1 MRVLGVDFGLRRLG
15 IALSDEEGSL
25 ARPLRVLEITSVR
38 HAPEAVAGAAS
49 DAGAETVV
57 VGVPLGLEGEERR
70 QEVRR
75 VERFARAL
83 RKCSGLT
90 VFLVD
95 ESMSTREAGE
105 RAREAGRSDSDPSL
119 HAHAAAVILQ
129 RWLDRPRKSGGAASG
144 RPGKS
149 KGAGE

>member
-1 MRVLGVDFGLRRLG
+1 VDFGLRRLG
-15 IALSDEEGSL
+15 IALSDEDASL

-38 HAPEAVAGAAS
+38 HAPEAVAAAAKDA
-49 DAGAETVV
+49 DAGSVV

-83 RKCSGLT
+83 RKCSGLE
-90 VFLVD
+90 VFLMD

-105 RAREAGRSDSDPSL
+105 RAREAGRADQDPSL
-119 HAHAAAVILQ
+119 HAHAATVILQ
-129 RWLDRPRKSGGAASG
+129 RWLDRPRKPRGAE
-144 RPGKS
+144 R
-149 KGAGE
+149 

>member
-1 MRVLGVDFGLRRLG
+1 VDFGLRRVG
-15 IALSDEEGSL
+15 IALSDEDASL

-38 HAPEAVAGAAS
+38 QAPEAVAAAAR
-49 DAGAETVV
+49 DAEAGSVV

-83 RKCSGLT
+83 RKASGLE

-95 ESMSTREAGE
+95 ESMSTREAEE
-105 RAREAGRSDSDPSL
+105 RARDAGHAERDPSL
-119 HAHAAAVILQ
+119 HAHAAALILQ
-129 RWLDRPRKSGGAASG
+129 RWLDRPRKT
-144 RPGKS
+144 
-149 KGAGE
+149 KGTP

>member
-1 MRVLGVDFGLRRLG
+1 MDFGLRRLG
-15 IALSDEEGSL
+15 IALSDEDASL

-38 HAPEAVAGAAS
+38 QAPEAVAAVAR
-49 DAGAETVV
+49 DADARSVV

-83 RKCSGLT
+83 RRASGLE

-95 ESMSTREAGE
+95 ESMSTREAEE
-105 RAREAGRSDSDPSL
+105 RAREAGRADRDPSL
-119 HAHAAAVILQ
+119 HAHAAALILQ
-129 RWLDRPRKSGGAASG
+129 RWLDRPRKA
-144 RPGKS
+144 
-149 KGAGE
+149 KGAER